1 MNFKK
6 FLIAFCAASGLF
18 ASSALADEGMWVLHK
33 IDPRTEAAMQQLG
46 LKLNAKQLYDPQ
58 SGVSLKDAVV
68 DFGDFCSG
76 VVVSKD
82 GLVFTNHHCGFGAIQ
97 SLSTTEDDILK
108 NGFVAHS
115 YAEERPAEGLYVN
128 FLQETIDVTDRV
140 MAGINAE
147 RRKDMAD
154 PERPYRTEQQLY
166 QYAGSK
172 IMEEIHEE
180 YRQQYPGPTYEV
192 RAQAFY
198 GQSKAYISIYK
209 VYRDVR
215 LVFTPTQTLGKFGG
229 DTDNWMW
236 PRQTCDFSVF
246 RIYADKDG
254 NPAEYSP
261 NNVPLHPKRWA
272 QVSLQGYAP
281 GDYCMT
287 IGYPGSTSRY
297 LSSYGITERMEMQNK
312 PRIEVRGLKQ
322 DVWTKWMKRE
332 RAIGIKY
339 ASKFA
344 SSSNYWKNSIGMNKA
359 LTDLGVVGQKQQLEQ
374 RIQRW
379 VDQSEVRKVRFGN
392 MLPTLKDLYA
402 KRGNLVRNIMY
413 FSETLSGCEIATAA
427 RQADRLVLAEGD
439 EDKAVCRKGY
449 EDYLKDYDARL
460 DEEAT
465 AALLKNLAE
474 KLDAQYLPTIIDT
487 VKTKFNGDYAAY
499 ARDLFSRSVVVGRDP
514 ISKVEKMDKEALQ
527 NDPALL
533 FRQEMVAA
541 YGELSAEIN
550 QYSADIEY
558 NENLLTQAF
567 LEMEQESPHYSDA
580 NFSMRLSYGII
591 QDYTAGGT
599 HYQYYTNAQSLLDKA
614 AKQQEIE
621 DYLLEDNIIDLLKQG
636 DFGRYA
642 DKRTKEM
649 QLCFLS
655 NNDITG
661 GNSGSPMFNGKGEL
675 IGLAF
680 DGNWEAMS
688 GDISFDPA
696 LQRCIG
702 VDIRFVLYLID
713 KWGHADNLIKEIGA
727 K

>member
-6 FLIAFCAASGLF
+6 VLF
-18 ASSALADEGMWVLHK
+18 AGLLAISTLSSFADEGMWVLHK

-46 LKLNAKQLYDPQ
+46 LKLSASQLYDAK

-115 YAEERPAEGLYVN
+115 YAEERPADGLYVN

-147 RRKDMAD
+147 RRKDMAKND
-154 PERPYRTEQQLY
+154 GKCRTEQELY
-166 QYAGSK
+166 QQTGAEILEK
-172 IMEEIHEE
+172 IYEE
-180 YRQQYPGPTYEV
+180 YCLQYPSPTYEV
-192 RAQAFY
+192 RAQDFY

-261 NNVPLHPKRWA
+261 ENVPLHPKRWA

-359 LTDLGVVGQKQQLEQ
+359 LTDLGVVSQKEQLEQ
-374 RIQRW
+374 RIQNW
-379 VDQSEVRKVRFGN
+379 VNQSEARKVRFGK
-392 MLPTLKDLYA
+392 MLPTLKELYA

-427 RQADRLVLAEGD
+427 RQADRLVLAESD
-439 EDKAVCRKGY
+439 EDKATCRKGY
-449 EDYLKDYDARL
+449 EDYLKDYDERL

-465 AALLKNLAE
+465 ATLLKNLAAR
-474 KLDAQYLPTIIDT
+474 LDAQYLPTIIDS
-487 VKTKFNGDYAAY
+487 VKSKFNGDYAAY
-499 ARDLFSRSVVVGRDP
+499 ARDLFSRSAVVGP
-514 ISKVEKMDKEALQ
+514 NAIAKVEKLGKEALQ

-541 YGELSAEIN
+541 YGVLAAEVN
-550 QYSADIEY
+550 RYSADITY

-567 LEMEQESPHYSDA
+567 LEMELESPHYSDA

-599 HYQYYTNAQSLLDKA
+599 HYQYYTNSQSLLDKA
-614 AKQQEIE
+614 AQQKEIE
-621 DYLLEDNIIDLLKQG
+621 DYLLEDNIVSLLKKG
-636 DFGRYA
+636 DFGPYA

-702 VDIRFVLYLID
+702 VDIRFVLYLVD